1 MQIVCT
7 FQCHMLMLACP
18 TKSKPCC
25 HENHTKTKPSFGK
38 RKTNTEMTGKVIL
51 PDMGD
56 STMFP
61 DLWTSS
67 NLLKMTF
74 SLDTERRFK
83 AQQMSP
89 QFCHPKI
96 HRHVLR
102 CLLGNFTGKNHKLY
116 N

>member
-1 MQIVCT
+1 
-7 FQCHMLMLACP
+7 
-18 TKSKPCC
+18 
-25 HENHTKTKPSFGK
+25 
-38 RKTNTEMTGKVIL
+38 MTGKVIL

-74 SLDTERRFK
+74 SLDREAK
-83 AQQMSP
+83 QMSP

-96 HRHVLR
+96 HKHVLR
-102 CLLGNFTGKNHKLY
+102 CLLGNFTGINHKLY
-116 N
+116 NQKEAFSTYLSPRQ

>member
-1 MQIVCT
+1 
-7 FQCHMLMLACP
+7 
-18 TKSKPCC
+18 
-25 HENHTKTKPSFGK
+25 
-38 RKTNTEMTGKVIL
+38 MTGKVIL

-96 HRHVLR
+96 HKHVLR
-102 CLLGNFTGKNHKLY
+102 CLLGNFTGINHKLY